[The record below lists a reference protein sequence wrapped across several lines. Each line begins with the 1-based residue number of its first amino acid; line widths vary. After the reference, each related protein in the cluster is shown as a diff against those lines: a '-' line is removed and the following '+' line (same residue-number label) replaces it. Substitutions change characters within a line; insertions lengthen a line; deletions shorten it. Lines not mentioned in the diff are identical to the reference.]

1 MCSQCLGVGH
11 WLVQQSGGICGLELE
26 SLVVIS
32 QHLGLGNKVLLS
44 SRLRFK
50 LKMKLIKGMEEG

>member
-1 MCSQCLGVGH
+1 MMSV
-11 WLVQQSGGICGLELE
+11 LE